1 MASNDTQPMENT
13 ATSNDAPV
21 EKESLFSSLRGF
33 WNKTPKENEALS
45 LFLPVSK
52 GQDSPISKEEVDRF
66 IAQETGLDRLKHMYS
81 YVPISV
87 ISADMHNVLSIA
99 TPVTLFSGL
108 IIAGLRYPSAKVDF
122 LKSPER
128 GLVKFQRKNLR
139 MARIYKYDII
149 LLDLFRTAFKAG
161 FKFGGFF
168 TCILLVNQSLA
179 TYHNRSSPL
188 YYAAG
193 GVVAGSLNKFV
204 DGTRAMIAGGTVA
217 GFFGLVYGGAFV
229 LFLKQ
234 YGMTQDIFHW
244 EDVRRRLEMGFE
256 QSEKENESK
265 DDNIQSKDS

>member
-1 MASNDTQPMENT
+1 MASDDKQTMENT
-13 ATSNDAPV
+13 TTEAPV
-21 EKESLFSSLRGF
+21 EKNGLFSSVRGF
-33 WNKTPKENEALS
+33 WNKTPQENDTLS

-66 IAQETGLDRLKHMYS
+66 IAKETGLDRLKHMYS
-81 YVPISV
+81 YDPVSV
-87 ISADMHNVLSIA
+87 ISADLHNVLSIA
-99 TPVTLFSGL
+99 APVTLFSGI
-108 IIAGLRYPSAKVDF
+108 IIAGLRYPNAKSDF

-139 MARIYKYDII
+139 MARMYKYDIL
-149 LLDLFRTAFKAG
+149 LLDLFGTAFKAG

-168 TCILLVNQSLA
+168 TSILLVNQSLA
-179 TYHNRSSPL
+179 TYHNKSSPL

-193 GVVAGSLNKFV
+193 GVVAGALNKFV

-217 GFFGLVYGGAFV
+217 GFIGLVYGGAFY

-244 EDVRRRLEMGFE
+244 EDIRRRLEIGFE
-256 QSEKENESK
+256 LLEKENASK
-265 DDNIQSKDS
+265 DDSKTTEDS